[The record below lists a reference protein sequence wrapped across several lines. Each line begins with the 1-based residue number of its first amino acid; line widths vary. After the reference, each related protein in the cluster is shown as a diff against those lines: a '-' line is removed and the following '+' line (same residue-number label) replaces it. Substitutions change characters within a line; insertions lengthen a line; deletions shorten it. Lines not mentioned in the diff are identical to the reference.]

1 MADNNV
7 PRPGS
12 SSWAEAMRAAG
23 PYLHVGWVLVLT
35 ILLGVLIGRW
45 IDARWGTEP
54 AFLLVGAILGIVLGL
69 YYFLSTVLKK

>member
-12 SSWAEAMRAAG
+12 SWAEAMRTAG
-23 PYLHVGWVLVLT
+23 PYLHVGWVPVLT

-45 IDARWGTEP
+45 VDARWGTEP

>member
-1 MADNNV
+1 MADND
-7 PRPGS
+7 PSRPQ

-23 PYLHVGWVLVLT
+23 PYLHVGWTLVLT
-35 ILLGVLIGRW
+35 ILLGVLAGRW
-45 IDARWGTEP
+45 VDARWGTEP